1 ERPSTSISVAG
12 EVMQVTPAA
21 AAANLRKLVD
31 AKILV
36 EVTGRK
42 RDQRFVAPEILQVA
56 HGE

>member
-1 ERPSTSISVAG
+1 
-12 EVMQVTPAA
+12 MQVTPAA